1 MIGTDGRRVSRL
13 QREGGRLGVVVVV
26 ERDGVVER
34 EEKGCCSGRLASV
47 YYSIAGSPQCNYSE
61 DKKLT
66 DGWDGGEF

>member
-26 ERDGVVER
+26 VER
-34 EEKGCCSGRLASV
+34 EQKGCCSGRLASV
-47 YYSIAGSPQCNYSE
+47 YSSRAGSPQCNYSE